1 MKKPQVPILF
11 FLLSFPIVLGVL
23 YTAALPL
30 LTNYFQVTKGQG
42 QETVSLYLVGCLLG
56 QFIYAP
62 ISNAIGRKKAIYIG
76 CFLSLLGCLFCI
88 ISIEMRVFSLLL
100 FGRAL
105 TAFGAS
111 CGLVLTNTLIAES
124 FTVTESKKILSYLM
138 TGFAIFP
145 ALSIT
150 LGGFITEY
158 LSWEDCFYFML
169 IYAVF
174 ITALCILLPETG
186 KERHISHLKITKIV
200 RSYSKQVRSYIA
212 MLYAGVVAAAAMFLY
227 VFSAEAPFIA
237 INQLHISPNHF
248 GLYNL
253 IPSVGLLFGG
263 LIAGVIGH
271 KISSKI
277 TLLIASFAFLFF
289 SLMLWFFFGTGFI
302 NILTLFGVPLLI
314 FFVAPAIISNGQALS
329 VAASEDKAYASSTMY
344 IVQYCWMLISIIL
357 LSLLKG
363 EKAASLPIVYT
374 ISGALMI
381 TLLIV
386 LHCIP
391 QKHHF

>member
-42 QETVSLYLVGCLLG
+42 QETVSLYLIGCLLG
-56 QFIYAP
+56 QFVYATL
-62 ISNAIGRKKAIYIG
+62 SNAIGRKPAIYVG
-76 CFLSLLGCLFCI
+76 CGLSLLGCLLCI
-88 ISIEMRVFSLLL
+88 ISIEMKVFSLLL

-111 CGLVLTNTLIAES
+111 CGLLLTNTLIADS
-124 FTVTESKKILSYLM
+124 FSVTESKKILSYLM

-145 ALSIT
+145 AVSIA

-158 LSWEDCFYFML
+158 LAWEDCFYVML
-169 IYAVF
+169 IYAIF

-200 RSYSKQVRSYIA
+200 RSYSKQVRNCIA
-212 MLYAGVVAAAAMFLY
+212 MLYALVVAAAGMFFY

-253 IPSVGLLFGG
+253 IPSVGLLVGG
-263 LIAGVIGH
+263 LVAAHTGH

-277 TLLIASFAFLFF
+277 TLLMGSSVFLFF
-289 SLMLWFFFGTGFI
+289 SIIMWFLFGVGFV
-302 NILTLFGVPLLI
+302 NILTLFGVPLFI
-314 FFVAPAIISNGQALS
+314 FFVTPAILSNGQALS
-329 VAASEDKAYASSTMY
+329 VAASEDKAYASSTLY
-344 IVQYCWMLISIIL
+344 IVQYCWMLLSITI

-363 EKAASLPIVYT
+363 EKGASLPIVYT

-386 LHCIP
+386 LHFIP
-391 QKHHF
+391 QKHHV